1 MEYVF
6 DGKAK
11 RITFILMAIGLLSIV
26 LGFFTGDHASQRV
39 WTSILISGFFFFGV
53 GITGTFF
60 LAVQYAAESGWPTV
74 FKRIFEGVSAYLPVG
89 SVVLILVF
97 LAGTLHWHHI
107 YHWMDPELY
116 DPASPHYDEIIAHKQ
131 PYLNLPFWWIRTL
144 VYLAVYV
151 WFTMLFRKRSMMED
165 ELTSLDEQ
173 KPFYIKNKTLAAIF
187 LVFFGYTSVTASWDW
202 IMSIDT
208 HWFSTIFG
216 WYIFSGM
223 WISGMVMMTL
233 LVLYLRSKGLM
244 DFINESHM
252 HDMGKWVFAVSFL
265 WTYLFF
271 CQFMLY
277 WYSDIPEEIVYFK
290 ARIDDY
296 TWTFWGTL
304 LINFVFP
311 MLLLMSKD
319 AKRNAGFLM
328 FVGVIIFFGH
338 WMDVYMIITPGAMKR
353 EGVIGLVEL
362 GTFIGF
368 LGLFL
373 YIVLGALA
381 KRPLLV
387 KNHPMLEESL
397 HHHIN

>member
-1 MEYVF
+1 MDYVF
-6 DGKAK
+6 EGRAK
-11 RITFILMAIGLLSIV
+11 KITMILMAIGLLSIV
-26 LGFFTGDHASQRV
+26 LGFFSGDHAAQRV
-39 WTSILISGFFFFGV
+39 WTSILISGFFFFGI
-53 GITGTFF
+53 GLTGTFF

-74 FKRIFEGVSAYLPVG
+74 LKRIFEGVSAYLPVG
-89 SVVLILVF
+89 SIALLVVFIAATF
-97 LAGTLHWHHI
+97 HWNHI
-107 YHWMDPELY
+107 YHWMDADLY
-116 DPASPHYDEIIAHKQ
+116 DPTSEHYDEIIAGKQ
-131 PYLNLPFWWIRTL
+131 AYLNLPFWWIRTIA
-144 VYLAVYV
+144 YLSVYV
-151 WFTMLFRKRSMMED
+151 WFTMLFRKRSLLED
-165 ELTSLDEQ
+165 EPMELDSQ
-173 KPFYIKNKTLAAIF
+173 RSFFSKNQTLAAVF

-233 LVLYLRSKGLM
+233 LVIYLKSKGLM
-244 DFINESHM
+244 DFVNDSHM
-252 HDMGKWVFAVSFL
+252 HDMGKWVFAISFL

-277 WYSDIPEEIVYFK
+277 WYSNIPEEVMYYQ
-290 ARIDDY
+290 ARIEDY
-296 TWTFWGTL
+296 SWAFWGSL
-304 LINFVFP
+304 IINFVFP

-319 AKRNAGFLM
+319 AKRKAGFLT

-338 WMDVYMIITPGAMKR
+338 WMDVFMIVTPGAMKQY
-353 EGVIGLVEL
+353 GVIGWVEL
-362 GTFIGF
+362 GTFFGF

-373 YIVLGALA
+373 YITLNALS

-387 KNHPMLEESL
+387 KGHPMLEESL

>member
-6 DGKAK
+6 DAK
-11 RITFILMAIGLLSIV
+11 TKKITFALMAVGLLSIV
-26 LGFFTGDHASQRV
+26 LGFFGGDHASQRV
-39 WTSILISGFFFFGV
+39 WTSILISGFFFFGI
-53 GITGTFF
+53 GLTATFF
-60 LAVQYAAESGWPTV
+60 LAIQYAAEAGWATV
-74 FKRIFEGVSAYLPVG
+74 FKRIFEGVAAFTPIGAGL
-89 SVVLILVF
+89 LILVF
-97 LAGTLHWHHI
+97 LAGTFHLHHI

-116 DPASPHYDEIIAHKQ
+116 DPASPHYDAVIAHKQ

-151 WFTMLFRKRSMMED
+151 WITMIFRKRSLAED
-165 ELTSLDEQ
+165 ENPGDVKSVYL
-173 KPFYIKNKTLAAIF
+173 KNQTLAAIF
-187 LVFFGYTSVTASWDW
+187 LVFFGYTSTTASWDW

-233 LVLYLRSKGLM
+233 IVLYFKSKGLM
-244 DFINESHM
+244 SFVNESHM
-252 HDMGKWVFAVSFL
+252 QDLGKWVFGVSFL

-277 WYSDIPEEIVYFK
+277 WYSDIPEEIIYFK

-296 TWTFWGTL
+296 TWVFWGTFI
-304 LINFVFP
+304 INFVFP

-319 AKRNAGFLM
+319 AKRNAGFM
-328 FVGVIIFFGH
+328 IFVGVIIFFGH
-338 WMDVYMIITPGAMKR
+338 WLDVFMIVTPGAMKDH
-353 EGVIGLVEL
+353 GHVGLVEL
-362 GTFIGF
+362 GTFVGF

-373 YIVLGALA
+373 YVVLNALSQ
-381 KRPLLV
+381 RPLLV
-387 KNHPMLEESL
+387 KNHPYLEESL
-397 HHHIN
+397 HHHIT

>member
-6 DGKAK
+6 DGRAK
-11 RITFILMAIGLLSIV
+11 KLTFILMAVGLLSIV
-26 LGFFTGDHASQRV
+26 LGFFGGDHASQRV

-53 GITGTFF
+53 GLTGTFF

-74 FKRIFEGVSAYLPVG
+74 LKRIFEGVAAYLPIG
-89 SVVLILVF
+89 SLALILVF
-97 LAGTLHWHHI
+97 LAGTFHFHHI
-107 YHWMDPELY
+107 YHWMDADLY
-116 DPASPHYDEIIAHKQ
+116 DPTSEHYDEIIAHKQ
-131 PYLNLPFWWIRTL
+131 AYLNLPFWWIRTL
-144 VYLAVYV
+144 AYLGVYI
-151 WFTMLFRKRSMMED
+151 WFTMLFRKRSLMED
-165 ELTSLDEQ
+165 ELTVDP
-173 KPFYIKNKTLAAIF
+173 KPFFIKNQTLAAVF

-233 LVLYLRSKGLM
+233 LVIYLKSKGLM
-244 DFINESHM
+244 EFVNDSHM
-252 HDMGKWVFAVSFL
+252 HDMGKWVFAISFL

-277 WYSDIPEEIVYFK
+277 WYSNIPEEVMYFQ
-290 ARIDDY
+290 ARINDY
-296 TWTFWGTL
+296 TWLFWGTL
-304 LINFVFP
+304 LINFIFP

-338 WMDVYMIITPGAMKR
+338 WMDVFMIISPGAMKQD
-353 EGVIGLVEL
+353 GVIGLVEI
-362 GTFIGF
+362 GTFLGF